1 MDLEA
6 DLARICRLEEEES
19 FRPFAD
25 VSSPNFH
32 EMRRRELRGQRG
44 GVYEEV
50 ECEIEYLEKF

>member
-32 EMRRRELRGQRG
+32 EMRRG